1 MKSFIKETR
10 WPKLHVTVTCIL
22 YWTLFILLLVAAG
35 MMVNTLIPP
44 KWERYGYGITGTIA
58 AMLATWIML
67 RYENKSFKDYGFT
80 WRKDTIVKFMKGI
93 LIGSAIF
100 LLIIIILLLF
110 TDLSIAQRNKPWDP
124 FSAFWYFSIIPL
136 ALMEEIAFRSYSFI
150 KLNKIFGL
158 RITQLIVA
166 IAFALYHIIQGWD
179 FQVAFLGPAIWAF
192 VFGLAAIWSKGIAM
206 PTGIH
211 VALNL
216 IQQVLGMKGGDT
228 GSIWELKHKTTA
240 SAESISQTDTIGI
253 IIQLFVLVSAI
264 LFTEYYLRKT
274 KHSH

>member
-67 RYENKSFKDYGFT
+67 RYENKSYKDYGFT

-110 TDLSIAQRNKPWDP
+110 TDISIAQRNKPWDP

>member
-1 MKSFIKETR
+1 
-10 WPKLHVTVTCIL
+10 
-22 YWTLFILLLVAAG
+22 

>member
-67 RYENKSFKDYGFT
+67 RYENKSYKDYGFT

-110 TDLSIAQRNKPWDP
+110 TDISIAQRNKPWDP

-192 VFGLAAIWSKGIAM
+192 VFGLAAIWSKGFAM

>member
-192 VFGLAAIWSKGIAM
+192 VFGLAAIWSKGIAV

-216 IQQVLGMKGGDT
+216 IQQVLGMKDGDT